1 MTDGFILINK
11 EEGKTSND
19 VVQEAKEILKVNKV
33 GHLGTLDPIAQGLLI
48 LAINK
53 ATKFSSYFLESDKS
67 YEVELKLG
75 QSTDTDDLS
84 GKVIFE
90 SNIDPL
96 EEKIRECLFSF
107 IGESMQKPPFF
118 SALKH
123 QGKPLYKYAR
133 AGQFIEKPA
142 RKIFIKKIND
152 FKYDNKVCSFSVYC
166 SKGTYIRSLARDLG
180 EKLQCGAHM
189 TSLRRVS
196 QHNFNIS
203 DSLNIIEVSKEKII
217 PIEKAFNNLKKIIIN
232 LEDSKKFVNGAKN
245 IYNNNLDNLY
255 RISNNKGVFLGIG
268 QIKENYLKHKQ
279 LV

>member
-19 VVQEAKEILKVNKV
+19 VVQEAKKILKVKKV
-33 GHLGTLDPIAQGLLI
+33 GHLGTLDPIAEGLLI

-67 YEVELKLG
+67 YEVKLKLG
-75 QSTDTDDLS
+75 QSTDTDDSS

-90 SNIDPL
+90 SNINPS
-96 EEKIRECLFSF
+96 EKKIQENLFSF

-118 SALKH
+118 SALKY

-133 AGQFIEKPA
+133 EGQFIEKPA
-142 RKIFIKKIND
+142 RKIFIKKINN
-152 FKYDNKVCSFSVYC
+152 FEYDEKVCSFTVYC

-180 EKLQCGAHM
+180 EKLKCGAHM

-203 DSLNIIEVSKEKII
+203 ESVNILEISKEKII
-217 PIEKAFNNLKKIIIN
+217 PIEKAFNNLNKIIIN
-232 LEDSKKFVNGAKN
+232 SEDSKKFINGVKN
-245 IYNNNLDNLY
+245 IYNNNFDNLY
-255 RISNNKGVFLGIG
+255 RILNNEGIFLGIG
-268 QIKENYLKHKQ
+268 QIKNNYLKHKQ